1 MILKKVEKNEKTKA
15 IYSSSNICASVYD
28 NVSGDLTL
36 IFNNG
41 GQYKYAGVSK
51 TDYMRFELADSQGS
65 VMNTHIKKYPTT
77 KLDKVDTTE
86 ILKEV
91 KELSDASKPT
101 LTPEA
106 ATKEML
112 SAMTDIISNHFKNGN
127 VTSASLLALKGKITQ
142 FEEVTKKQP
151 ELVNE

>member
-1 MILKKVEKNEKTKA
+1 MVLKIVEKDGKTKA
-15 IYSSSNICASVYD
+15 IYSSTNICASTYD

-36 IFNNG
+36 IFSNG
-41 GQYKYAGVSK
+41 GQYKYTSVSK
-51 TDYMRFELADSQGS
+51 ADYMRFEMADSQGS

-77 KLDKVDTTE
+77 KLDKVDTTL

-91 KELSDASKPT
+91 KELLDEVKPK
-101 LTPEA
+101 LSPEA

-112 SAMTDIISNHFKNGN
+112 STMTDIISNHFKNGN
-127 VTSASLLALKGKITQ
+127 ITAASLSVLKNKITQ

-151 ELVNE
+151 VLAD

>member
-1 MILKKVEKNEKTKA
+1 MILKKVEKNNKTKA

-41 GQYKYAGVSK
+41 GQYQYAAVSK
-51 TDYMRFELADSQGS
+51 TDYMRFEMADSQGS

-91 KELSDASKPT
+91 AELSKDMKPEV
-101 LTPEA
+101 TPEV

-127 VTSASLLALKGKITQ
+127 VTGTSLIALKAKITQ
-142 FEEVTKKQP
+142 FEGATQTKQP
-151 ELVNE
+151 VLAD

>member
-15 IYSSSNICASVYD
+15 IYSSSNICASTYD
-28 NVSGDLTL
+28 NVSGNLVL

-41 GQYKYAGVSK
+41 GQYQYDGVSK
-51 TDYMRFELADSQGS
+51 TDYMRFEMADSQGS

-86 ILKEV
+86 ILREV
-91 KELSDASKPT
+91 KELTDASMPNV
-101 LTPEA
+101 TPEV

-127 VTSASLLALKGKITQ
+127 VTAASLLALKGKLTQ
-142 FEEVTKKQP
+142 FEDVTKKQP
-151 ELVNE
+151 MLAD